1 MDDVMMMTTMMDEDD
16 ESTFYD
22 CNNSD
27 NSSSCSSSES
37 CDASPTPTVMNP
49 TILQVQENLQ
59 DINEKLRRMAAAL
72 SCQETDHGAPT
83 KFDKKIYMDCN
94 ILRTEIGLL
103 GEAALRLIFQLDS
116 VESNGDDAIRA
127 ARKAAVKACEDSIA
141 HSEALLERATAL
153 VAAHETLKTESPSTI
168 ATPVEACA
176 TDLTPSSSDNTSN
189 NSSANSDTDDSSSFG
204 LGALM
209 QESSEESETE
219 MSDDESDS
227 SELHEPEAHL
237 EKHSGTKIDIVVV
250 FPKIMDID
258 SVSAQI
264 DEQRGVLTTCGRH
277 KTQGGRSNFNFSL
290 PLNTVDVGSAEIVS
304 RDALAN
310 TLRVRFD
317 TMRVR
322 LQREKRQ
329 AQQRERERLERQKQ
343 YRQLQEQQQRR
354 YIGGSGFFADDPF
367 FFPHQQTAR
376 RYPFSVWGF

>member
-1 MDDVMMMTTMMDEDD
+1 MMDEDD

-27 NSSSCSSSES
+27 TSSSSSSSSTDGSCSSSES

-49 TILQVQENLQ
+49 TILQVQEKLQ

-153 VAAHETLKTESPSTI
+153 VAAHEELKTESPSTI

-176 TDLTPSSSDNTSN
+176 TDLTPSS
-189 NSSANSDTDDSSSFG
+189 
-204 LGALM
+204 
-209 QESSEESETE
+209 
-219 MSDDESDS
+219 
-227 SELHEPEAHL
+227 
-237 EKHSGTKIDIVVV
+237 
-250 FPKIMDID
+250 
-258 SVSAQI
+258 
-264 DEQRGVLTTCGRH
+264 
-277 KTQGGRSNFNFSL
+277 
-290 PLNTVDVGSAEIVS
+290 
-304 RDALAN
+304 
-310 TLRVRFD
+310 
-317 TMRVR
+317 
-322 LQREKRQ
+322 
-329 AQQRERERLERQKQ
+329 
-343 YRQLQEQQQRR
+343 
-354 YIGGSGFFADDPF
+354 
-367 FFPHQQTAR
+367 
-376 RYPFSVWGF
+376 